1 MKIPS
6 LFKNKKPVLS
16 FEIFPPK
23 RGGTLTNINETIKA
37 LKALEPDYI
46 SVTFGTGG
54 SGNQPLT
61 LEVARAMKEEY
72 GIEPLVHL
80 TCINHSKAEIDSL
93 LKQMEEYG
101 LRNILALRG
110 DRNPDIP
117 PRNDFQHAS
126 DLIEYIKSRGDFSIS
141 GACYPEGHP
150 ECDSIIQ
157 DTLNLKKKVD
167 TGAEHLITQLFFDNN
182 LFYAF
187 QERAALAGIDV
198 PIDAGIM
205 PVVNKKQIERMVT
218 LCGASLPAKFVRMM
232 NKYED
237 KPEALKDAGIAYA
250 VDQIIDLISHG
261 VDGIHLYTMNN
272 PEIAERICKGF
283 INLIK

>member
-16 FEIFPPK
+16 FEVFPPK